1 MTADLTRRQLIGA
14 GLAGGVS
21 LAGLDWAKGLHAA
34 LAAPRVCGDL
44 RDIEHVVIFIQE
56 NRSFDHYFGTYRGVR
71 GFSDPHPQLLPDGSG
86 LNVFF
91 QPGYDHPGYGGHLLP
106 FHLDS
111 FNAGECPHDITHDW
125 GPQHRC
131 WNGGAMDG
139 FVRTHLEVDGAD
151 YGPLTMAYHTRA
163 DVDYYHALADAFTL
177 CDNHHCSVLGP
188 TDCNQLYLLSATID
202 PAGRNGGPLLHNAGR
217 LPGGADREA
226 FFGSLTWTT
235 MPEQLRARGVSWKA
249 YSGDNFSQLEDS
261 PLPLFKQFVEDP
273 DLRDRGLRP
282 VFPTDFQQDVA
293 NGTLP
298 QVSWIWTHIALSDHP
313 PGPSV
318 FGEQQLDL
326 ILQTLT
332 AKPDLWRKTAL
343 IVTWDENGG
352 FFDHVPPP
360 TPPPGTT
367 GEYVSVD
374 PLPDTADGVRGPIGL
389 GFRVPLLVVSPYA
402 RGGFVCSDVFDHT
415 SILRFL
421 ERRFGA
427 EVPNLSAWRR
437 ATTGDL
443 TAAFNFA
450 APDASVP
457 ALPRPSLSDPRI
469 TGADCVTGVPGLTG
483 APVPAYPVPPNR
495 MPTQE
500 AGVARRP
507 SGLEC
512 AEGSV
517 RRGAIH
523 LTVSPASVPVG
534 RRTRFAFRATTA
546 VAGRAQPVAGATIT
560 FAGRR
565 TRTDSRGRA
574 TIVVAL
580 PQRRRYVAV
589 ARKAGLTPG
598 RAGVGVRTARPR
610 VRRRRRAS
618 FTG

>member
-1 MTADLTRRQLIGA
+1 MEGITRRELIGA
-14 GLAGGVS
+14 GLAGGAS

-71 GFSDPHPQLLPDGSG
+71 GFSDPHPALLPDGSG

-111 FNAGECPHDITHDW
+111 FNGGECPHDITHDW
-125 GPQHRC
+125 GPQHRS

-139 FVRTHLEVDGAD
+139 FVRTHIDVDGAD
-151 YGPLTMAYHTRA
+151 YGPLTMSYHTRA
-163 DVDYYHALADAFTL
+163 DISYYHALADAFTL
-177 CDNHHCSVLGP
+177 CDNHHCAVLGP

-202 PAGRNGGPLLHNAGR
+202 PAGRAGGPILHNAGR
-217 LPGGADREA
+217 APGGLDRET

-235 MPEQLRARGVSWKA
+235 MPEQLQARGISWKA
-249 YSGDNFSQLEDS
+249 YSGDNFSQEEDS
-261 PLPLFKQFVEDP
+261 PLPLFRQFVQDSE
-273 DLRDRGLRP
+273 LRQRGLVP
-282 VFPTDFQQDVA
+282 VFPTDFQRDVA
-293 NGTLP
+293 NGALP
-298 QVSWIWTHIALSDHP
+298 QVSWIWTNIALSDHP

-318 FGEQQLDL
+318 FGEQQLDT
-326 ILQTLT
+326 ILRTLT
-332 AKPDLWRKTAL
+332 AQPELWRRTAL

-360 TPPPGTT
+360 TPPPGTP
-367 GEYVSVD
+367 GEFVTVN
-374 PLPDTADGVRGPIGL
+374 PLPDTADGVAGPVGL
-389 GFRVPLLVVSPYA
+389 GFRVPLLVISPYA

-427 EVPNLSAWRR
+427 EVPNLSGWRR
-437 ATTGDL
+437 GVTGDL
-443 TAAFNFA
+443 TSAFNFI

-457 ALPRPSLSDPRI
+457 GLPTPSLADPRI
-469 TGADCVTGVPGLTG
+469 TGSDCLTGVPSLTG
-483 APVPAYPVPPNR
+483 APVPPYPVPPNS

-523 LTVSPASVPVG
+523 LTVSPASVAVG

-546 VAGRAQPVAGATIT
+546 VSGRVQPVARATIT

-565 TRTDSRGRA
+565 TRTDARGRA

-589 ARKAGLTPG
+589 ARKAGLTQG
-598 RAGVGVRTARPR
+598 RAGVRARTARPR
-610 VRRRRRAS
+610 LRRRRRAS